1 MASALLESLLGA
13 DDATLPSAAPALARA
28 RGEAAARL
36 RRDGLPGPREERWK
50 YTSLRALEQ
59 RRYVDGDCGAGH
71 RAVDPSAY
79 LLAGVDGPR
88 VVFVNGVFR
97 ADLSDLRASPGL
109 EIVRLG
115 TDPLGFA
122 AALTDVDALPGSTD
136 AFALLNTALATDGM
150 LLRVAAGTRVTEP
163 LHLVC
168 VGAAAD
174 ADVAWQLRLR
184 IELGE
189 GAALRV
195 IEQHVAADAHAHF
208 GNIVADFR
216 LAAQARLDLVQ
227 VQDAAQGAALIRRT
241 GARIERA
248 AHLRMH
254 TIELGA
260 QLMRHELAIALSG
273 TGARFESRGV
283 FALHGRQHADTR
295 MQVVHDA
302 RDTACDIAWRGV
314 ADQRARG
321 VFHGAI
327 TVAAGADG
335 ADAQLSNKNLLLS
348 PLAEIDT
355 QPVLEIHADEVK
367 AAHGATV
374 GQLDEQALFYLRSR
388 GLPLALARRVLVAA
402 FCGAVLSGLDVPV
415 LRARIDAL
423 LAARLPQAEDA
434 A

>member
-1 MASALLESLLGA
+1 
-13 DDATLPSAAPALARA
+13 
-28 RGEAAARL
+28 
-36 RRDGLPGPREERWK
+36 
-50 YTSLRALEQ
+50 
-59 RRYVDGDCGAGH
+59 
-71 RAVDPSAY
+71 
-79 LLAGVDGPR
+79 
-88 VVFVNGVFR
+88 
-97 ADLSDLRASPGL
+97 
-109 EIVRLG
+109 
-115 TDPLGFA
+115 
-122 AALTDVDALPGSTD
+122 
-136 AFALLNTALATDGM
+136 
-150 LLRVAAGTRVTEP
+150 
-163 LHLVC
+163 
-168 VGAAAD
+168 
-174 ADVAWQLRLR
+174 
-184 IELGE
+184 
-189 GAALRV
+189 
-195 IEQHVAADAHAHF
+195 
-208 GNIVADFR
+208 
-216 LAAQARLDLVQ
+216 
-227 VQDAAQGAALIRRT
+227 
-241 GARIERA
+241 
-248 AHLRMH
+248 MH

>member
-13 DDATLPSAAPALARA
+13 DDAMLPSTAPALARV

-36 RRDGLPGPREERWK
+36 RRDGLPGPRDERWK

-71 RAVDPSAY
+71 RTVDPSAY
-79 LLAGVDGPR
+79 LLAGVEGPR
-88 VVFVNGVFR
+88 LVFVNGVFR
-97 ADLSDLRASPGL
+97 TDLSDLRASPGL

-115 TDPLGFA
+115 ADPPGFA
-122 AALTDVDALPGSTD
+122 AALAEVDATD
-136 AFALLNTALATDGM
+136 AFALLNAALATDGV
-150 LLRVAAGTRVTEP
+150 LLRVAAATHVAEP

-174 ADVAWQLRLR
+174 ADIAWQLRLR

-208 GNIVADFR
+208 GNIVAEFR

-227 VQDAAQGAALIRRT
+227 VQDAAQGAALVRRS
-241 GARIERA
+241 GARLGRA
-248 AHLRMH
+248 ANLRMH

-260 QLMRHELAIALSG
+260 QLMRHELDIALAG
-273 TGARFESRGV
+273 NGARFDSHGV

-302 RDTACDIAWRGV
+302 RDTVCDIAWRGV

-335 ADAQLSNKNLLLS
+335 ADARLSNKNLLLS

-388 GLPLALARRVLVAA
+388 GLPLDLARRVLVAA
-402 FCGAVLSGLDVPV
+402 FCGAMLADLGPPA